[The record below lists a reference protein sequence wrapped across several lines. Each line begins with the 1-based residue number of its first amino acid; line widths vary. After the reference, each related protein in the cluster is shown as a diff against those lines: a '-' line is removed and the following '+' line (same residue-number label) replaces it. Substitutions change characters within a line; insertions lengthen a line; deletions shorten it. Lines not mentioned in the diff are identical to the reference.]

1 MDDTNVDF
9 KENIMKKVE
18 TTKLRETADLQRRVD
33 DVKREE
39 QLQCERLNKEY
50 LKREDRE
57 NHIVEKTK
65 QKKQLLMNI
74 VVQWETQRKKR
85 ALFAAWKQR
94 LNNKKKDIEQGEYL
108 YAFYQQGLILRAMK
122 GFKLYAQAAGNK
134 MYERRVK
141 ERINTEIMVGVE
153 NRRNEKEFLVA
164 MIKELEEQLRI
175 ELRKKT
181 ILKAQCDQAYLRGV
195 SAISME
201 ALKMSQSTLK
211 DYYTGMKMTTFD
223 GSNIYSQIRK
233 MNEDPVGTAS
243 ALAAR

>member
-1 MDDTNVDF
+1 
-9 KENIMKKVE
+9 MKKVDVI
-18 TTKLRETADLQRRVD
+18 KLKDTAELQQRVD
-33 DVKREE
+33 EVKHEE
-39 QLQCERLNKEY
+39 YLAAEKLNKEY
-50 LKREDRE
+50 IKREQRE
-57 NHIVEKTK
+57 QQIMLKTK
-65 QKKQLLMNI
+65 HKKNLLFRI
-74 VVQWETQRKKR
+74 IAQWETTRRKR
-85 ALFAAWKQR
+85 ALFGAWKNR
-94 LNNKKKDIEQGEYL
+94 LQTKKQDAEQAEYL
-108 YAFYQQGLILRAMK
+108 HAFYLQGMKQRAFK
-122 GFKLYAQAAGNK
+122 GFKLYAQVAGNR

-141 ERINTEIMVGVE
+141 ERINIDVQTRVE
-153 NRRNEKEFLVA
+153 ERRNEKEFLVA

-211 DYYTGMKMTTFD
+211 DFYSGMKMTTFD

-243 ALAAR
+243 QLAARQLDAAAAPR

>member
-1 MDDTNVDF
+1 
-9 KENIMKKVE
+9 
-18 TTKLRETADLQRRVD
+18 
-33 DVKREE
+33 
-39 QLQCERLNKEY
+39 
-50 LKREDRE
+50 
-57 NHIVEKTK
+57 
-65 QKKQLLMNI
+65 
-74 VVQWETQRKKR
+74 
-85 ALFAAWKQR
+85 
-94 LNNKKKDIEQGEYL
+94 
-108 YAFYQQGLILRAMK
+108 
-122 GFKLYAQAAGNK
+122 

-164 MIKELEEQLRI
+164 MIKQLEQPLRL

-243 ALAAR
+243 ALAARQLDAQAPPVIARGNSGNPYYGGFNQSFGK

>member
-1 MDDTNVDF
+1 MT
-9 KENIMKKVE
+9 
-18 TTKLRETADLQRRVD
+18 
-33 DVKREE
+33 
-39 QLQCERLNKEY
+39 
-50 LKREDRE
+50 
-57 NHIVEKTK
+57 
-65 QKKQLLMNI
+65 
-74 VVQWETQRKKR
+74 
-85 ALFAAWKQR
+85 
-94 LNNKKKDIEQGEYL
+94 KKKDFEQGEYL
-108 YAFYQQGLILRAMK
+108 SAFYQQGLIQRSFKA
-122 GFKLYAQAAGNK
+122 FKLYAQVAGNR

-141 ERINTEIMVGVE
+141 ERINTEIQIGVE
-153 NRRNEKEFLVA
+153 NRKNEKEFLVA

-243 ALAAR
+243 ALAARQLDAQAPPVARVNSGNPYNGGFNQSFGK